1 MNKEVKIREPRY
13 KQISLDIAS
22 RIVSGQFKEGSKIYG
37 RSTLAGEYHVSPE
50 TIRRA
55 IILLED
61 MGVVKASGGS
71 GVIIISMKNAQL
83 YIESYQST
91 ESIASLKE
99 KVIELTAKK
108 KEIEDEI
115 METVDKIIDY
125 SNRLKNTNPL
135 TPIELKIEDDS
146 HLIGKTIEESKFW
159 QKTGATI
166 VGIRRG
172 QDVILSPGPYIAF
185 NKGDTILA
193 IGGSDIIER
202 AKEFMKHDLFTTSSQ
217 RG

>member
-22 RIVSGQFKEGSKIYG
+22 RIVNGQFKEGSKIYG

-61 MGVVKASGGS
+61 MSVVKASGGS
-71 GVIIISMKNAQL
+71 GVTIISMKNAQL

-91 ESIASLKE
+91 DSIASLKE
-99 KVIELTAKK
+99 KVIELTEKK

-115 METVDKIIDY
+115 MDTIEKIIDY

-135 TPIELKIEDDS
+135 TPVEIKIEDYS
-146 HLIGKTIEESKFW
+146 HLIGKTVEESKFW

-166 VGIRRG
+166 IGIRRG
-172 QDVILSPGPYIAF
+172 QEVILSPGPYMEF
-185 NKGDTILA
+185 NKGDTVLA
-193 IGGSDIIER
+193 VGGTDIIER
-202 AKEFMKHDLFTTSSQ
+202 AREFMKQDLFTT
-217 RG
+217 

>member
-1 MNKEVKIREPRY
+1 M
-13 KQISLDIAS
+13 
-22 RIVSGQFKEGSKIYG
+22 
-37 RSTLAGEYHVSPE
+37 
-50 TIRRA
+50 
-55 IILLED
+55 
-61 MGVVKASGGS
+61 VKASGGS
-71 GVIIISMKNAQL
+71 GVTIISMKNAPM
-83 YIESYQST
+83 YIESYQSK
-91 ESIASLKE
+91 ESVASLKE

-115 METVDKIIDY
+115 METIEKIIDY

-172 QDVILSPGPYIAF
+172 TDVILSPGPYMAF
-185 NKGDTILA
+185 NQGDTIFA
-193 IGGSDIIER
+193 IGGRDIIER
-202 AKEFMKHDLFTTSSQ
+202 TMEFMKHDLFTL
-217 RG
+217 